1 MKSGGFMNVRTL
13 MVGIAI
19 GALTLTGCG
28 QPQLETADGGV
39 QTRGTLVTHKEAETM
54 TSGGG
59 CTGFSTTSVFYYC
72 NNDSTF
78 NSFSFAQTGT
88 FTVTVRGASSNNTAA
103 GISVYVAGSRVATF
117 SFTGTTLTNKS
128 QTFNLPSTGSKE
140 IRLKLETDNGSND
153 TVIDWYEITFEG
165 ATTTTTAPVGKMSEM
180 FATLESIGVY
190 GSAVA
195 NNKTYNW
202 VQYNNNGVLD
212 IRTEGMG
219 YAMVLAVTQS
229 DRTRFDRL
237 YLFLKDFMQYTSGNL
252 KNFFKWRCLSSNW
265 NSCDGGI
272 APDGETYIVQGLYM
286 AAKKWGGTYYSGEAN
301 TIATSMFDASAG
313 HLALFATNNLIKFSN
328 GNMNSCGGGT
338 ISAEAFTDP
347 SYVNPAF
354 YQYWKDNASSQ
365 SLKNNLT
372 NAITAARSYLQ
383 KAVTS
388 KGLSPDYSA
397 FDGSNSIAVG
407 GACRGKQ
414 YGYDAWR
421 TAMHWSL
428 DYKRNGF
435 SQGSTMSINLQNT
448 MLGYATGN
456 WDISKIPSVINTD
469 NTNPSNAATRAGH
482 IGMLAMSTLANSNPN
497 LLAAFNKLDPKAGAL
512 NTGNNSA
519 YYDGLLYYLALAH
532 LTNVFAW

>member
-1 MKSGGFMNVRTL
+1 MKVRTL
-13 MVGIAI
+13 LVGMAM
-19 GALTLTGCG
+19 GTLALTACG
-28 QPQLETADGGV
+28 QQAQPQMPDVDV

-54 TSGGG
+54 TNGGG
-59 CTGFSTTSVFYYC
+59 CTGFGTSSVFYYC

-78 NSFSFAQTGT
+78 NSFTFAQTGT
-88 FTVTVRGASSNNTAA
+88 FTLTVRGASSNNTAA
-103 GISVYVAGSRVATF
+103 GISVLIAGSKVATF
-117 SFTGTTLTNKS
+117 SFTGTTQTNKS
-128 QTFNLPSTGSKE
+128 QIFNLASTGSKE
-140 IRLKLETDNGSND
+140 IRLKLETDNGTND
-153 TVIDWYEITFEG
+153 TLIDWYEIAFEG
-165 ATTTTTAPVGKMSEM
+165 TTTTTTTPVGTMSGM
-180 FATLESIGVY
+180 FATLENIGVY
-190 GSAVA
+190 RSSVV

-202 VQYNNNGVLD
+202 VQYNDNGTFD

-219 YAMVLAVTQS
+219 YAMVLAVSQN

-237 YLFLKDFMQYTSGNL
+237 YLFLKDFMQYNSGGL
-252 KNFFKWRCLSSNW
+252 KNFFKWRCPVSNW
-265 NSCDGGI
+265 TACNDAV

-286 AAKKWGGTYYSGEAN
+286 AAKKWGGTYYAAEAN
-301 TIATSMFDASAG
+301 TIATSMFDAGAG
-313 HLALFATNNLIKFSN
+313 HMAIFANNNLVKFSN
-328 GNMNSCGGGT
+328 GSMNSCGGGT

-365 SLKNNLT
+365 SLKDKLT
-372 NAITAARSYLQ
+372 NVINAGRSYLQ

-397 FDGSNSIAVG
+397 FDGSNSVAVG
-407 GACRGKQ
+407 SDCRGKQ

-428 DYKRNGF
+428 DYRRNGF

-456 WDISKIPSVINTD
+456 WDTSKIPSVINTD
-469 NTNPSNAATRAGH
+469 NTNPSNVATRAGH
-482 IGMLAMSTLANSNPN
+482 VAMIAMSTLANSNPN
-497 LLAAFNKLDPKAGAL
+497 LLAAFNKINPSSL
-512 NTGNNSA
+512 NQGNNSA

-532 LTNVFAW
+532 LTNAFAW